1 MKVISIG
8 GGPAGS
14 TLGTLI
20 KRYRPK
26 IDVLILER
34 EKFPRDHIGESQLP
48 VICTVLD
55 EMGCWDKIERA
66 GFPVKIGA
74 TYRWG
79 ITDDLWDFEFLP
91 YGHFEE
97 EPRPAKFVGQRTKT
111 AFQVDRS
118 IYDEILLD
126 HAKELGCEVREETKV
141 VEILRE
147 GDRVTGLKLDD
158 GTIETADFYVDCS
171 GHAGILRRAM
181 GVEVDVPTKLMNLA
195 FYDYFQNADWPVHLG
210 IGGTRIQI
218 MSVGY
223 GWIWFIPIGETRTSC
238 GLVVPVEYFKQS
250 GMTPEQMFEKA
261 IAEEP
266 RIAAFLK
273 PSTREHKFTTT
284 KDWSFLSERLTGE
297 NWALCG
303 EAAGFADP
311 ILSAGLSLAH
321 TGAKQLAYILID
333 MDRGTHDAPWLKQFY
348 DDTQRTRIRQH
359 IRFADFW
366 YTKNKH
372 FTELKEN
379 VSKIA
384 EDVGLLLDANEA
396 FQWIGTGGFANDNFL
411 IPQVGEYNISALKW
425 ISQMFTGKPVDWAIG
440 KNNIFRLNLDGAK
453 SERIPLMN
461 DGRISEES
469 CYSRA
474 GKLLPQFGLY
484 ELMVRI
490 LKNETRA
497 DRIVEALTGALEYHP
512 GDRDLVFNLSLQIL
526 ESMIQDGWVDAS
538 FKEGVPLLPYETPED
553 IETFHSHG
561 AAVENQTPA

>member
-1 MKVISIG
+1 MKVITIG

-14 TLGTLI
+14 TLGTFI

-26 IDVLILER
+26 MDVLILER

-55 EMGCWDKIERA
+55 EMGAWDKVEAA

-91 YGHFEE
+91 YGKFEE
-97 EPRPAKFVGQRTKT
+97 QKRPAKYLGQRTLT

-118 IYDEILLD
+118 IYDQILLD
-126 HAKELGCEVREETKV
+126 HARELGCEVREETKV
-141 VEILRE
+141 VEVLKE
-147 GDRVTGLKLDD
+147 GDRVTGLRLED
-158 GTIETADFYVDCS
+158 GSIETADYYVDCS
-171 GHAGILRRAM
+171 GHVGILRRTM
-181 GVEVDVPTKLMNLA
+181 GVEIDCPTKLKNLA
-195 FYDYFQNADWPVHLG
+195 FWDYFQNADWPVHLG

-238 GLVVPVEYFKQS
+238 GLVVPAEYFKQS
-250 GMTPEQMFEKA
+250 GMTAEEMFLKA

-266 RIAAFLK
+266 RIAKFLK
-273 PSTREHKFTTT
+273 PATREHKFQTT

-321 TGAKQLAYILID
+321 TGARQLAYILID
-333 MDRGTHDAPWLKQFY
+333 MDRGTHDAQWLRQFY

-384 EDVGLLLDANEA
+384 ADVGLQLDANDA
-396 FQWIGTGGFANDNFL
+396 FQWIGTGGFANDNYF
-411 IPQVGEYNISALKW
+411 IPQVGEYNVSALKW
-425 ISQMFTGKPVDWAIG
+425 ISQAFTGSPVEWAVA
-440 KNNIFRLNLDGAK
+440 KNNVFRIRMEGATIEK
-453 SERIPLMN
+453 VPLMHE
-461 DGRISEES
+461 GRITTEA
-469 CYSRA
+469 CYKKD
-474 GKLLPQFGLY
+474 GKQLPVFGLY
-484 ELMVRI
+484 DLMIRI
-490 LKNETRA
+490 LKNETRS
-497 DRIVEALTGALEYHP
+497 DRILEAVNGAVRNQG
-512 GDRDLVFNLSLQIL
+512 GDHGLVVHLCMQIL
-526 ESMIQDGWVDAS
+526 ESMIQDGWVEAS
-538 FKEGVPLLPYETPED
+538 YKEGIPLIPIQTQ
-553 IETFHSHG
+553 IECDGFHL
-561 AAVENQTPA
+561 NRDPQPA